1 MFVTSKNKVEQ
12 FADAIWNDGKH
23 DLKPKAVG
31 DDGSKVVTS
40 APAEEPKDLEKLVK
54 DKFGQQKALTEDEK
68 ADETVETIA
77 ESDHIKEE

>member
-1 MFVTSKNKVEQ
+1 MFVTSKNKVEK

-40 APAEEPKDLEKLVK
+40 APAEE
-54 DKFGQQKALTEDEK
+54 A
-68 ADETVETIA
+68 
-77 ESDHIKEE
+77 